1 MLDSDEMDR
10 VGIDLGVIGRLQLM
24 VKLVEGRV
32 FEWFSYNEK
41 YLGIFLF
48 FCLYFKLIIFVGI
61 GFQIF
66 EYVVLALN
74 IIQQVLGVVSVVF
87 FVGLVFNVSVI
98 FGSQVVG

>member
-48 FCLYFKLIIFVGI
+48 FCLYFR
-61 GFQIF
+61 
-66 EYVVLALN
+66 LN
-74 IIQQVLGVVSVVF
+74 NFCRYRFLDI
-87 FVGLVFNVSVI
+87 
-98 FGSQVVG
+98 